1 MKADIDQALYITW
14 WCYRFIPIPLVVS
27 FLTWVLKLFVPKMHI
42 KDYKVTKPP
51 KINNSYLCH
60 TPVPSTYKAFP
71 KWIFIS
77 EMPKLPHSQY
87 ISSLNFSRGAKILN
101 LCLIFWDQ
109 TIHYNISCST
119 QQMLLCFLRKVRM
132 SYSSLTTSLQH
143 PRASQYPAWG
153 TMGSSFYTLEST
165 FFHNYQ
171 LTYLHHKYCETLL

>member
-1 MKADIDQALYITW
+1 MFVQDSKEMKADIDQALHITW
-14 WCYRFIPIPLVVS
+14 WCYQFTPIPLVIS

-60 TPVPSTYKAFP
+60 TLVPSTYKAFP

-87 ISSLNFSRGAKILN
+87 ISSLNFSLGAEILN

-119 QQMLLCFLRKVRM
+119 QQMLLCSLRK
-132 SYSSLTTSLQH
+132 LEWATAPLQLH
-143 PRASQYPAWG
+143 CNTPGP
-153 TMGSSFYTLEST
+153 LST
-165 FFHNYQ
+165 
-171 LTYLHHKYCETLL
+171 